1 MENEAAQ
8 LLCDNGANTLMENI
22 DGKKASELTKDF
34 RLRSFLNS
42 AEDLFPIGIKKGYR
56 PK

>member
-1 MENEAAQ
+1 
-8 LLCDNGANTLMENI
+8 MENI

-42 AEDLFPIGIKKGYR
+42 AEDLFPIGIKKGNR